1 MWLIEV
7 DQNQIKI
14 LLSRSE
20 LKKMESQEEDVE
32 NNYKKNG
39 WKLFCESY
47 KIPGSIGRILKK
59 EQYSL
64 MYFPPVQDELEIL
77 ITYFREDSIT
87 EAVEEVIFATDWP
100 VVPKIE
106 EGFEFSD
113 FEDVVQLARRIQPFY
128 QGGALYVYQNKYF
141 LIVDKLECRSEITI
155 PLLFEYGNKISGQ
168 LVHLKTKA
176 KQLIPER
183 AIQVIHDSFYSNR

>member
-20 LKKMESQEEDVE
+20 LKKYGITEEDVE
-32 NNYKKNG
+32 NNSKK
-39 WKLFCESY
+39 WLE
-47 KIPGSIGRILKK
+47 IILRIIKNARIDWSNS
-59 EQYSL
+59 EEGTIFIDVFSTGT
-64 MYFPPVQDELEIL
+64 DELEIL

-128 QGGALYVYQNKYF
+128 QGGALYVYQNKYY
-141 LIVDKLECRSEITI
+141 LIVDILECRSEII
-155 PLLFEYGNKISGQ
+155 VPLLFEYGNKISVQ